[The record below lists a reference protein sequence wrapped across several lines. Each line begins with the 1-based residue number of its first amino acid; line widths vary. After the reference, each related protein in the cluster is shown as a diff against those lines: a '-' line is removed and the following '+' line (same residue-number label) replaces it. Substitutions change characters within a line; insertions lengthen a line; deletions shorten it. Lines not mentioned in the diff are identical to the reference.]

1 LPPLP
6 PLPPFVAPSPQGDG
20 RPEREPEAHAVL
32 GSEAKPESKP
42 DLDFEPLDSLE
53 EEMAKLLGRPL
64 KK

>member
-1 LPPLP
+1 MPPLP
-6 PLPPFVAPSPQGDG
+6 PLPPFTPPSPPVDVK
-20 RPEREPEAHAVL
+20 PEREPEAHVDSVA
-32 GSEAKPESKP
+32 EAKPESKP